1 MNNNEKYNLI
11 ARKIKNVM
19 PTNAKN
25 FSYSDAL
32 IYEILNKYSK
42 KHFNIFIEYLKTD
55 KENIF
60 LKNKVQDY
68 LYKLYKSALSSEQ
81 VKQFNIIDR
90 GIKQTLKE
98 LQFQYLMKFNETGAL
113 SIPPMQKN
121 NSVVD
126 NAEMYILRDKKGYY
140 SNNAHIQNSMN
151 VNHDLFDKLHIYI
164 LGKEEIM
171 SGQVTMHNHK
181 LSRKEFLII
190 SYYLGYGSARDNLLE
205 KQKRHKEKII
215 QKTKVK

>member
-11 ARKIKNVM
+11 TRKIKDIM
-19 PTNAKN
+19 PTEAKK

-32 IYEILNKYSK
+32 IYEILNKYNK
-42 KHFNIFIEYLKTD
+42 KIFNVFIEYLKSD

-60 LKNKVQDY
+60 LKKKIEDY
-68 LYKLYKSALSSEQ
+68 LYKLYKSALSSKQ

-90 GIKQTLKE
+90 GIKQIFKK
-98 LQFQYLMKFNETGAL
+98 LQFQYLMKFDETGAL
-113 SIPPMQKN
+113 NIPPMQQD
-121 NSVVD
+121 SSIVD
-126 NAEMYILRDKKGYY
+126 NAEKYILRDKKGYY

-151 VNHDLFDKLHIYI
+151 INHDIFDKLHIYI

-171 SGQVTMHNHK
+171 SGQITMHNHK

-205 KQKRHKEKII
+205 EQKCNTEKNI

>member
-11 ARKIKNVM
+11 ARKIKDIM
-19 PTNAKN
+19 PTGAKN

-32 IYEILNKYSK
+32 IYEILNKYNK
-42 KHFNIFIEYLKTD
+42 KFFNVFIEYLKSD

-60 LKNKVQDY
+60 LKKKIEDY
-68 LYKLYKSALSSEQ
+68 LYKLYKSALSSKQ

-90 GIKQTLKE
+90 GIKQIFKE
-98 LQFQYLMKFNETGAL
+98 LQFQYLMKFDETGAL
-113 SIPPMQKN
+113 NIPPMQQN
-121 NSVVD
+121 SSVVD
-126 NAEMYILRDKKGYY
+126 NAEKYILRDKKGYY
-140 SNNAHIQNSMN
+140 SKNAHIQNSMN
-151 VNHDLFDKLHIYI
+151 INHDIFDKLHIYI

-205 KQKRHKEKII
+205 KQKRNTEKNI